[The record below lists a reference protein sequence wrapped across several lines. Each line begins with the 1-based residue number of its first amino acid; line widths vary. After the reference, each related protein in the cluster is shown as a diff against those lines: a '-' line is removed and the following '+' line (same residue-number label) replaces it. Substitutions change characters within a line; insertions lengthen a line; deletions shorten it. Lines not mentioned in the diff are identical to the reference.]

1 MAAVKCGCV
10 RALARAGAPSDPP
23 HIDLCPLTSA
33 VNLVLFPP
41 VSPRFV
47 QTSDNLLMRR
57 PVRKL
62 LKTWQLLASCE
73 GGPSPSWQWHLNC
86 PALAQWGSRRPPP
99 APPFRPCATTHTQLL
114 NHTHIS
120 LVAVKGQTQ
129 WRGADWLTFLSV
141 TGARSASLLNPQFL
155 TQFPHP
161 SRAKKKTQSS
171 FSLTLIH
178 AHTLSL
184 WQPML

>member
-10 RALARAGAPSDPP
+10 RALARAGAPSDLP

-33 VNLVLFPP
+33 VNLVLFLPFLHGLSKPLTTYLCVVLCASCWKPGSCWPP
-41 VSPRFV
+41 VKEDPLHHG
-47 QTSDNLLMRR
+47 SDTLTVPLSLSEEAPLL
-57 PVRKL
+57 PL
-62 LKTWQLLASCE
+62 
-73 GGPSPSWQWHLNC
+73 PS
-86 PALAQWGSRRPPP
+86 AR
-99 APPFRPCATTHTQLL
+99 APQHTQLL

-141 TGARSASLLNPQFL
+141 TGARSARLLNPQFL

-161 SRAKKKTQSS
+161 SRAKQTTQFS

-184 WQPML
+184 RQPTL